1 MGGSAGPAKESV
13 GLTDMNLTAPS
24 EVKALL
30 ASLDFRPSKV
40 LGQNFL
46 IDSNILRILLATAAL
61 RPNDAVI
68 EIGPGLGVLTEGLA
82 RGSGRVV
89 AIEKD
94 HRLAAYLKERF
105 QTTPNLELIEADALD
120 VDMEKYLA
128 AGCNKVVAN
137 LPYSVASRLLVNLAE
152 APHRPE
158 QMVVTIQ
165 NEVAD
170 RITAEAGTN
179 DYGLLSVILQLRYEI
194 SIRKEVSPWCFY
206 PPPEVKSAIVNLVLR
221 ERAEEPSDYE
231 QFKSLLKLCFSKRR
245 KQIFGILRK
254 TYAKSEAA
262 LAQLKMDPQSRP
274 ETLSPEQW
282 IRLSNALCHTAD
294 GQGG

>member
-1 MGGSAGPAKESV
+1 
-13 GLTDMNLTAPS
+13 MNLTAPS

-30 ASLDFRPSKV
+30 AELDFRPSKV

-46 IDSNILRILLATAAL
+46 IDSNILKILLATAAL
-61 RPNDAVI
+61 RPDDAVI

-82 RGSGRVV
+82 RAAGKVV

-94 HRLAAYLKERF
+94 RRLAAYLKKRF
-105 QTTPNLELIEADALD
+105 QNTPNMELIEADALD
-120 VDMEKYLA
+120 IDMDKYLA
-128 AGCNKVVAN
+128 AGCNKIVAN

-152 APHRPE
+152 APHRPG

-170 RITAEAGTN
+170 RLTAKVDTD

-194 SIRKEVSPWCFY
+194 SVRKEISPSCFY
-206 PPPEVKSAIVNLVLR
+206 PPPEVKSAIVNMVLR
-221 ERAEEPSDYE
+221 EPAEEPQDYE
-231 QFKSLLKLCFSKRR
+231 RFKSLLKLCFSKRR
-245 KQIFGILRK
+245 KQLGGVLRRNFAHFD
-254 TYAKSEAA
+254 TV
-262 LAQLKMDPQSRP
+262 LAQLQLDPQSRA

-282 IRLSNALCHTAD
+282 VSLSNGLCCKVD
-294 GQGG
+294 GQGL

>member
-1 MGGSAGPAKESV
+1 
-13 GLTDMNLTAPS
+13 MNLTAPS

-30 ASLDFRPSKV
+30 AELDFRPSKV

-46 IDSNILRILLATAAL
+46 IDSNILKILLAAADL
-61 RPNDAVI
+61 RPDDAVI
-68 EIGPGLGVLTEGLA
+68 EIGPGLGVLTEGLT

-94 HRLAAYLKERF
+94 HRLAAYLKTRF
-105 QTTPNLELIEADALD
+105 QETTNLELVEADALD
-120 VDMEKYLA
+120 TDLDEYLA

-152 APHRPE
+152 SPHRPG

-170 RITAEAGTN
+170 RLTAKADTD
-179 DYGLLSVILQLRYEI
+179 DYGLLTVILQLRYEI
-194 SIRKEVSPWCFY
+194 SIRKEVSPSCFY
-206 PPPEVKSAIVNLVLR
+206 PPPEVKSAIVNMVSR
-221 ERAEEPSDYE
+221 APAEEPRDYD
-231 QFKSLLKLCFSKRR
+231 QLKKLLRLCFSKSR
-245 KQIFGILRK
+245 KQLGGVLRK
-254 TYAKSEAA
+254 NYAQFDAVLS
-262 LAQLKMDPQSRP
+262 QLKLDPQSRA

-282 IRLSNALCHTAD
+282 VRLSNGLCRKVD
-294 GQGG
+294 GQDG